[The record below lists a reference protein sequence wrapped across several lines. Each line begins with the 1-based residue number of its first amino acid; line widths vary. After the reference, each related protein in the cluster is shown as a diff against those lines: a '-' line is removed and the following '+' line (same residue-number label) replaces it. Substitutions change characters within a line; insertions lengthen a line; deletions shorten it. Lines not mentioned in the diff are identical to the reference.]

1 MNDKIFQKLH
11 TKQMSHLFR
20 RVAAAVV
27 AISMI
32 LPATTMAAGAFPMYM
47 EEPIKMREGE
57 APTITIESNAVVD
70 RWYDPEGPE
79 SAADYLTGELEVVIR
94 AKSGCVVGEGGSEEW
109 QGFNTLGVALKY
121 SPLLEPYQ
129 WTDGEKAIDLTGT
142 SVFDEMTN
150 QQTLK
155 DKNVTTAMAQVSG
168 ETGKGGYLYF
178 NVEANRPI
186 VLKEDTV
193 LAVVTFRYDL
203 ETVGP
208 ILAEDAAQW
217 LTPVKSDGST
227 GGGTGDGGD
236 AGTEGGETT
245 RTATDCLIQFA
256 TVADLEDHSQLCE
269 LVYNSAYGENFDHF
283 NTMYY
288 SDPASGVGVEA
299 KDPADG
305 SVSIDYNRLDL
316 SVDYDN
322 VEEHKVNFSLV
333 NKPSYNDGGLSLD
346 DLATVLF
353 YDWDDTLVGVLTVPR
368 DGDARQ
374 IVNAYIHDNLIH
386 PDLRDNTNYSSLSR
400 SDNYRGKYPS
410 SGPMADG
417 ATDGT
422 EVTDGDKYLTGKLD
436 YVLLKR
442 PMEQVVTTGDDGGE
456 TLVANQWKQKST
468 VGEDGTE
475 TAVWDDKYPYIHGW
489 AVVDYSHPENT
500 WTTLGVGELT
510 DYTGASSGGYRNL
523 NGAPA
528 QLTVADQEFEFAD
541 FDFRVKN
548 NNSLE
553 AGSIYAVKAVYEPG
567 EDLMGSGYQYRMIS
581 EPYYNK
587 LNNTSAANGGA
598 YSVDVVFERATV
610 DNAVVRGVARTRELA
625 IDQETTAD
633 IRWEDKGLTN
643 ATSAEQST
651 KAKTTYSRV
660 VVDNVDEVNIQL
672 VLSARF
678 NKIDYYL
685 IEAYSASFVTG
696 GSRSA
701 ANSTFTDTAH
711 VIDNYNYRVGDSD
724 LADAYYDSL
733 YIGAEED
740 RNGSH
745 GFVLYGT
752 LNNLIKITT
761 QYIRGEVGTSEF
773 NNYLSLTNFQD
784 INLRLPNQ
792 NFAVSADDRDRMR
805 AAIRA
810 ATQAA
815 IDAHDA
821 GNDTW
826 WNVEHDWAELTYH
839 QLQLFV
845 IDYLENGSASL
856 TQPDLDEANPAIYV
870 NWCNLHEACAA
881 KRSGKPTSF
890 DAMVK
895 AALGTQEEQDTIK
908 LLDISTA
915 LGYIYLRDENSEEY
929 TAITDFADDFIAAVR
944 GINAI
949 NPAYVKDWDTIQ
961 GWILSGGSSTVA
973 ALQQASKDGAWW
985 YDDSVGGGSPTATRP
1000 AMNLAGALDAAGK
1013 ANSLNRDAWL
1023 NEFKE
1028 AYDNAFVQTPAN
1040 VTNWVRYTGNLM
1052 ATCDVSGTTP
1062 SYDITAFASFD
1073 AFKTAM
1079 KTVQANLTVDENWNA
1094 SEFWHEVQYI
1104 INGTAST
1111 GSAADIEQMNNY
1123 WWYNGGT
1130 RVTDVTSLLEN
1141 ARDNTDTWKAFTFAD
1156 LYKYSALSFAKD
1168 FAGTKYVAA
1177 DFSDFKTTI
1186 QTLAARGTSYTWEQV
1201 QYYLFHE
1208 KLGTAANIRDEGAY
1222 YWWKDGGT
1230 GSGVDFSGVNSYGT
1244 GLVAFLD
1251 AAFRYEINCNTHAWD
1266 NLATDII
1273 KAARFIETDN
1283 GNTTFDTLGHFAN
1296 EGDFVTAMNGLAA
1309 AAGAAAPGN
1318 DGSGN
1323 DWSMTIPTASWE
1335 QVQYY
1340 LLNNKSFVDDA
1351 TATSENYWWK
1361 TADDLGSMKTPQEMF
1376 DELLAAYQ
1384 DYIDNGDITAVETWV
1399 SDPNNLNAV
1408 FINPNDV
1415 DNGFTQDD
1423 AGGFL
1428 GWGLWESL
1436 IDEGGYAAS
1445 SEISWYQLEG
1455 LLVYGWFSYMEDAD
1469 IFDDLVNNYG
1479 LTIPSWVPAPAALF
1493 MNRPMMMARR
1503 PVTVVE
1509 TDEETGITTV
1519 TTTIK
1524 TTVGEN
1530 ILTVTTVTTIDPVT
1544 GKTTT
1549 VTTTTLVDSEGNV
1562 LSESTTESV
1571 PPVEDPDITEE
1582 LPAEPEDGA
1591 AEPAEPIEPGEEQP
1605 SDEVDSTEGEE
1616 GSTDG
1621 DNAGEAE
1628 LPTDPEE
1635 SEEPTQPDVTEPPE
1649 EVELPEETPPLIEE
1663 PEKPNQSEESSKEES
1678 AEPNEPGNTQPP
1690 TEVNSGGGKETAEG
1704 GADMSENEKMIMPDI
1719 MTTAYRQQVTAKNGL
1734 NKLRI
1739 WTLLRPMKL
1748 GGLNISRLPGASA
1761 LGPPPNVSQVSLDL
1775 LYIFTAGRITT

>member
-47 EEPIKMREGE
+47 EEPIKMKEGE

-217 LTPVKSDGST
+217 LTPVKSDDST

-442 PMEQVVTTGDDGGE
+442 PMEQAVTTGDDGEE
-456 TLVANQWKQKST
+456 TLVADQWKQKST

-489 AVVDYSHPENT
+489 AIVDYSHPENT
-500 WTTLGVGELT
+500 WTTIGVGELL
-510 DYTGASSGGYRNL
+510 DYSGALSSGYKEL

-528 QLTVADQEFEFAD
+528 QLTVSGQQFEFAN
-541 FDFRVKN
+541 FDFRRT
-548 NNSLE
+548 NSLE
-553 AGSIYAVKAVYEPG
+553 PGSVYAVKAVYEPG
-567 EDLMGSGYQYRMIS
+567 VDLMASGYQYRMIS

-587 LNNTSAANGGA
+587 LNNTAAASGGA

-610 DNAVVRGVARTRELA
+610 NVGVVRGVARARELA

-643 ATSAEQST
+643 ATTDEQNA

-672 VLSARF
+672 VLSGRF
-678 NKIDYYL
+678 NKVDYYL
-685 IEAYSASFVTG
+685 IEAYKASFVTG

-701 ANSTFTDTAH
+701 ANSTFTGTAH
-711 VIDNYNYRVGDSD
+711 VIDNYNYKVPDSD

-752 LNNLIKITT
+752 LNNLLKIAT
-761 QYIRGEVGTSEF
+761 QYIRNEIGVSEF
-773 NNYLSLTNFQD
+773 NNYFSLANFQD

-792 NFAVSADDRDRMR
+792 NFATSADERDNMR

-815 IDAHDA
+815 IDAHNA
-821 GNDTW
+821 GDDTW
-826 WNVEHDWAELTYH
+826 WNAEHDWAELTYH
-839 QLQLFV
+839 QLQLYV
-845 IDYLENGSASL
+845 LDYLEGRTPTLA
-856 TQPDLDEANPAIYV
+856 QPDANEAAPAEFI

-890 DAMVK
+890 DAMIQ
-895 AALGTQEEQDTIK
+895 AALGTQEQQDSIK

-915 LGYIYLRDENSEEY
+915 LGYIYLRDENGEEY
-929 TAITDFADDFIAAVR
+929 TTITDFADDFIEAVR

-949 NPAYVKDWDTIQ
+949 NSTYVKDWDALQ
-961 GWILSGGSSTVA
+961 GWILSGGGKPSSVA
-973 ALQQASKDGAWW
+973 AAQQASKDGAWW
-985 YDDSVGGGSPTATRP
+985 YDDTVGGGSPTATPP
-1000 AMNLAGALDAAGK
+1000 AMNLTGILDAAEK
-1013 ANSLNRDAWL
+1013 ANGLGRDAWL

-1028 AYDNAFVQTPAN
+1028 AYDSAFVQTPAN
-1040 VTNWVRYTGNLM
+1040 VTDWVRYTGNLM
-1052 ATCDVSGTTP
+1052 ATCDVSGITP
-1062 SYDITAFASFD
+1062 SYDITTFASFD
-1073 AFKTAM
+1073 AFKTAV
-1079 KTVQANLTVDENWNA
+1079 KNVQANLTVDENWNA
-1094 SEFWHEVQYI
+1094 SELWHEVQYYI

-1111 GSAADIEQMNNY
+1111 GSTADIEQMNNY

-1130 RVTDVTSLLEN
+1130 RVTDVASLLEN
-1141 ARDNTDTWKAFTFAD
+1141 ARDNTDTWKAFTFTD
-1156 LYKYSALSFAKD
+1156 LYKYPALSFAKD
-1168 FAGTKYVAA
+1168 FAGTQYVAA

-1186 QTLAARGTSYTWEQV
+1186 QAMAATSTNYTWEQV
-1201 QYYLFHE
+1201 QYYLIHGVVRAGSTVTNE
-1208 KLGTAANIRDEGAY
+1208 SAY

-1230 GSGVDFSGVNSYGT
+1230 GSSVDFSGVNSYST
-1244 GLVAFLD
+1244 GLAAFLE
-1251 AAFRYEINCNTHAWD
+1251 AAFRYEINGNTHAWD
-1266 NLATDII
+1266 NLTTDII
-1273 KAARFIETDN
+1273 KVARLIAADN
-1283 GNTTFDTLGHFAN
+1283 GATTFDTLGHFAN
-1296 EGDFVTAMNGLAA
+1296 ESDFVAAMNGLAA
-1309 AAGAAAPGN
+1309 AAGAVAPGN
-1318 DGSGN
+1318 DGAGN
-1323 DWSMTIPTASWE
+1323 DWSMTMPTASWE

-1340 LLNNKSFVDDA
+1340 LLNNKTFADNDTVA
-1351 TATSENYWWK
+1351 QENYWWK
-1361 TADDLGSMKTPQEMF
+1361 TLDDLGSQKTPQEMF

-1399 SDPNNLNAV
+1399 SDPNNLNGV
-1408 FINPNDV
+1408 FINPNDP

-1423 AGGFL
+1423 ADGL
-1428 GWGLWESL
+1428 IGWGLWERI
-1436 IDEGGYAAS
+1436 IDEGGFTDS
-1445 SEISWYQLEG
+1445 TEISWYQIEG
-1455 LLVYGWFSYMEDAD
+1455 LIADGWYMGM
-1469 IFDDLVNNYG
+1469 DDNDEYDNLVNNWG
-1479 LTIPSWVPAPAALF
+1479 LTIPDWVPAPAALF
-1493 MNRPMMMARR
+1493 GVHPMMAARR
-1503 PVTVVE
+1503 PVTTVE
-1509 TDEETGITTV
+1509 TNEGTGVTTV
-1519 TTTIK
+1519 TTVTK
-1524 TTVGEN
+1524 TEVGEN
-1530 ILTVTTVTTIDPVT
+1530 ILTVTTVTTIDPIT
-1544 GKTTT
+1544 GEVTT
-1549 VTTTTLVDSEGNV
+1549 VTTTKLTDEEGNT
-1562 LSESTTESV
+1562 LSESATVTTTPTETPEEPEETTE
-1571 PPVEDPDITEE
+1571 
-1582 LPAEPEDGA
+1582 
-1591 AEPAEPIEPGEEQP
+1591 
-1605 SDEVDSTEGEE
+1605 
-1616 GSTDG
+1616 
-1621 DNAGEAE
+1621 
-1628 LPTDPEE
+1628 PTDPELPTEPVGPEIPAVPGETTDPTE
-1635 SEEPTQPDVTEPPE
+1635 SETPVEPVEPTEPETPTEPVEPEEPDFVDPPE
-1649 EVELPEETPPLIEE
+1649 ESEHPEEKPPMTEGTDPETLEPSKELPKEDSTE
-1663 PEKPNQSEESSKEES
+1663 PEGPEDVQPSE
-1678 AEPNEPGNTQPP
+1678 
-1690 TEVNSGGGKETAEG
+1690 ETAEG
-1704 GADMSENEKMIMPDI
+1704 GADMMENESLTAFDV
-1719 MTTAYRQQVTAKNGL
+1719 MTTAYRQQLTTKFNNL
-1734 NKLRI
+1734 NRLRLR
-1739 WTLLRPMKL
+1739 TLLEPLKL
-1748 GGLNISRLPGASA
+1748 SGMNVSRWSGPGT
-1761 LGPPPNVSQVSLDL
+1761 LGPPTQNVSRLSLDL
-1775 LYIFTAGRITT
+1775 SYIFTVGRITT